1 MRQGNELQAG
11 TKHSVFVHFNTKKGF
26 ITSDD
31 ILLIPE
37 IIEKGNVTPSTKGRL
52 EYKYINPSDN
62 TTYKVVT
69 EVKKGHEILMISIQI
84 KRFVRLSRPVSVMRQ
99 TRT

>member
-1 MRQGNELQAG
+1 MMRQGNELQAG

-37 IIEKGNVTPSTKGRL
+37 IIEKGNVTPSTKEDL
-52 EYKYINPSDN
+52 N
-62 TTYKVVT
+62 
-69 EVKKGHEILMISIQI
+69 ISISILLTTQHI
-84 KRFVRLSRPVSVMRQ
+84 KL
-99 TRT
+99 